1 MPIWV
6 GLFDMQF
13 DVYICYKLAYKDEIE
28 HCLSYTIMRIHYAHI
43 ANNNYNHY
51 TNNQKN
57 AKNSTALTK
66 TPKNLLLQPTGLPK
80 G

>member
-1 MPIWV
+1 MPICV
-6 GLFDMQF
+6 GLFDMQS
-13 DVYICYKLAYKDEIE
+13 DVYICYKLAYKYEID
-28 HCLSYTIMRIHYAHI
+28 HCLSYTIHYAHF

-57 AKNSTALTK
+57 AKNPTALTK